1 MPIAARFAIPLWLI
15 PMVYTVLSLIAGFV
29 LPRAEETYFP
39 GYAHAM
45 SVSSALAFFSA
56 IASGMMALTGIVF
69 AIAFVV
75 VQFSSLAYSPQLVIM
90 YAGGRSIF
98 HTLGIFFATFIYS
111 LVALSWTDRGG
122 SGTVPYLSTMLVI
135 VLVAIS
141 MVAFARLIQSLNDL
155 QIQNVLRSIG
165 GKGRAVID
173 AMFPIKLESGRPQSD
188 EARAVPIQ
196 GPSAQTILYN
206 GEPLAIA
213 SFEAGALVRLAQS
226 ADAVITM
233 ECAVGDTLVENA
245 VVFQIYGANRQL
257 PQTQLMRTVR
267 LSAGRTFEQDPK
279 YAIRLLVDVAI
290 RALSPA
296 INDPTTAVQA
306 LDQIEDLLRR
316 LGERQLDTG
325 YATDP
330 DGVVRLI
337 FPVPTWQDYLN
348 LSFDEIRQFGENSI
362 QVVRRLRA
370 ALTGLQDSITIPQR
384 RAAASDY
391 LRRLTLHVGSS
402 YFDAE
407 DKVLALEEDRQ
418 GLGLSRKR

>member
-1 MPIAARFAIPLWLI
+1 M
-15 PMVYTVLSLIAGFV
+15 
-29 LPRAEETYFP
+29 
-39 GYAHAM
+39 
-45 SVSSALAFFSA
+45 
-56 IASGMMALTGIVF
+56 
-69 AIAFVV
+69 
-75 VQFSSLAYSPQLVIM
+75 
-90 YAGGRSIF
+90 
-98 HTLGIFFATFIYS
+98 
-111 LVALSWTDRGG
+111 
-122 SGTVPYLSTMLVI
+122 
-135 VLVAIS
+135 
-141 MVAFARLIQSLNDL
+141 
-155 QIQNVLRSIG
+155 
-165 GKGRAVID
+165 
-173 AMFPIKLESGRPQSD
+173 
-188 EARAVPIQ
+188 
-196 GPSAQTILYN
+196 
-206 GEPLAIA
+206 AIA
-213 SFEAGALVRLAQS
+213 SFEARALVRLAQS

-362 QVVRRLRA
+362 QVIRRLRA
-370 ALTGLQDSITIPQR
+370 ALVGLQDSTTVPQR
-384 RAAASDY
+384 RDAISDY
-391 LRRLTLHVGSS
+391 VRRLNLHVGSS
-402 YFDAE
+402 DFDEE
-407 DKVLALEEDRQ
+407 DKVHALEEDRQ

>member
-1 MPIAARFAIPLWLI
+1 M
-15 PMVYTVLSLIAGFV
+15 
-29 LPRAEETYFP
+29 
-39 GYAHAM
+39 
-45 SVSSALAFFSA
+45 
-56 IASGMMALTGIVF
+56 TGIVF

-75 VQFSSLAYSPQLVIM
+75 VQFSSLAYSPRLVIM
-90 YAGGRSIF
+90 YAGGRTQF
-98 HTLGIFFATFIYS
+98 HSLGIFFATFIYS
-111 LVALSWTDRGG
+111 LVALSWTDRAG
-122 SGTVPYLSTMLVI
+122 SGTVPYFSTMLVI

-155 QIQNVLRSIG
+155 QIHNVLRSIG
-165 GKGRAVID
+165 GKGREVID

-196 GPSAQTILYN
+196 GPSSQTILYD

-213 SFEAGALVRLAQS
+213 SFETGALVRLAQG

-245 VVFQIYGANRQL
+245 VVFQTYGANRQL
-257 PQTQLMRTVR
+257 SQKQLMRTVR

-306 LDQIEDLLRR
+306 LDQIEDLFRR

-330 DGVVRLI
+330 DGDRPADIPGANLARLPEPVVR
-337 FPVPTWQDYLN
+337 
-348 LSFDEIRQFGENSI
+348 
-362 QVVRRLRA
+362 
-370 ALTGLQDSITIPQR
+370 
-384 RAAASDY
+384 
-391 LRRLTLHVGSS
+391 
-402 YFDAE
+402 
-407 DKVLALEEDRQ
+407 
-418 GLGLSRKR
+418 